1 MMRDETTYLFTL
13 LTHTA
18 DGAFL
23 VGENQRILFWNAA
36 AQELLG
42 YTATEVLGRPCCEVL
57 CGHEDQGFPFC
68 RLQCPVV
75 THIKTDHTVPN
86 FDLWVRTR
94 SGTRQWVNLSI
105 LTLPQEQASP
115 LIVHLVRDASQKKR
129 HEEVIDHVS
138 AAIATLQGPKVA
150 PELWQDLSPP
160 DNIELSDRE
169 REVLA
174 LLAQGLSTN
183 AIAQSL
189 TISPTTVRNH
199 IQNILSKLHVHSQL
213 QAVLYALQH
222 HLIEADQG

>member
-1 MMRDETTYLFTL
+1 MKDETSNLFTL

-18 DGAFL
+18 DGAFI

-42 YTATEVLGRPCCEVL
+42 FTATEVLGRPCCEIL

-68 RLQCPVV
+68 RSQCPVV
-75 THIKTDHTVPN
+75 THTKTGQTIPN

-94 SGTRQWVNLSI
+94 AGARRWVNLSI
-105 LTLPQEQASP
+105 LASPQEQASP
-115 LIVHLVRDASQKKR
+115 LIVHLVRDTDLKKR
-129 HEEVIDHVS
+129 YEEVISQIS
-138 AAIATLQGPKVA
+138 AALSLLQGPDLI
-150 PELWQDLSPP
+150 PELLQTVTPA

-169 REVLA
+169 REVLS

-183 AIAQSL
+183 AIAESL
-189 TISPTTVRNH
+189 TISTTTARNH

-222 HLIEADQG
+222 HLFDTES

>member
-1 MMRDETTYLFTL
+1 MKDETSNLFTL

-18 DGAFL
+18 DGAFV

-42 YTATEVLGRPCCEVL
+42 FTATEVLGRPCCEIL

-68 RLQCPVV
+68 RSQCPVV
-75 THIKTDHTVPN
+75 THTRTGQTIPN

-94 SGTRQWVNLSI
+94 AGARRWVNLSI
-105 LTLPQEQASP
+105 LASPQEQASP
-115 LIVHLVRDASQKKR
+115 LIVHLVRDTDLKKR
-129 HEEVIDHVS
+129 YEEVISQIS
-138 AAIATLQGPKVA
+138 AALSLLQGPDLI
-150 PELWQDLSPP
+150 PELLQTVTPA

-169 REVLA
+169 REVLS

-183 AIAQSL
+183 AIAESL
-189 TISPTTVRNH
+189 TISTTTARNH

-222 HLIEADQG
+222 HLFDTES

>member
-1 MMRDETTYLFTL
+1 MKDETSNLFTL

-18 DGAFL
+18 DGAFV

-42 YTATEVLGRPCCEVL
+42 FTATEVLGRPCCEIL

-68 RLQCPVV
+68 RSQCPVV
-75 THIKTDHTVPN
+75 THTKTGQTIPN

-94 SGTRQWVNLSI
+94 AGARRWVNLSI
-105 LTLPQEQASP
+105 LASPQEQASP
-115 LIVHLVRDASQKKR
+115 LIISQ
-129 HEEVIDHVS
+129 IS
-138 AAIATLQGPKVA
+138 AALSLLQGPDLI
-150 PELWQDLSPP
+150 PELLQTVTPA

-169 REVLA
+169 REVLS

-183 AIAQSL
+183 AIAESL
-189 TISPTTVRNH
+189 TISTTTARNH

-222 HLIEADQG
+222 HLFDTES

>member
-1 MMRDETTYLFTL
+1 MMKDETSNLFTL

-18 DGAFL
+18 DGAFI

-42 YTATEVLGRPCCEVL
+42 FTATEVLGRPCCEIL

-68 RLQCPVV
+68 RSQCPVV
-75 THIKTDHTVPN
+75 THTKTGQTIPN

-94 SGTRQWVNLSI
+94 AGARRWVNLSI
-105 LTLPQEQASP
+105 LASPQEQASP
-115 LIVHLVRDASQKKR
+115 LIVHLVRDTDLKKR
-129 HEEVIDHVS
+129 YEEVISQIS
-138 AAIATLQGPKVA
+138 AALSLLQGPDLI
-150 PELWQDLSPP
+150 PELLQTVTPA

-169 REVLA
+169 REVLS

-183 AIAQSL
+183 AIAESL
-189 TISPTTVRNH
+189 TISTTTARNH

-222 HLIEADQG
+222 HLFDTES